1 LEGVDSETAGLR
13 AAGTITEPRLRST
26 KNSGGRWDSCGDT
39 NNVLYFRLF
48 EAEVVSED
56 VD

>member
-1 LEGVDSETAGLR
+1 MKPRAAS

-26 KNSGGRWDSCGDT
+26 RNSGCCGDSRRDT
-39 NNVLYFRLF
+39 NDVLDFYLF